1 MLTPLL
7 LCASRP
13 AWPGLCCMHSDGAS
27 ARYGQSSAQLGRN
40 SVEWMCVDER
50 PDTAADALRHAR
62 TGPVEHR
69 VVWRH
74 ESSSTAWCS
83 INARSRTPPPAMCEL
98 EEKMAIPLRQSQLEE
113 AIPPIAAGDRREGG
127 DRRRQELEEAIPPVR
142 GPPGDLQETALE
154 LEQVPEVRLHRVQRQ
169 RSVYGEPGV
178 ITAHSCVV

>member
-1 MLTPLL
+1 
-7 LCASRP
+7 
-13 AWPGLCCMHSDGAS
+13 
-27 ARYGQSSAQLGRN
+27 
-40 SVEWMCVDER
+40 
-50 PDTAADALRHAR
+50 
-62 TGPVEHR
+62 
-69 VVWRH
+69 
-74 ESSSTAWCS
+74 
-83 INARSRTPPPAMCEL
+83 MCEL

-113 AIPPIAAGDRREGG
+113 AIPLIAAGDRREGG